1 MLSEIN
7 AIGNNAKLG
16 SRFWATATVNMSDMA
31 TSTVCAGYPQ
41 MAVWATMSKI
51 DWDLLLI

>member
-41 MAVWATMSKI
+41 MAVWATMSEI